1 MRFGLG
7 GSISG
12 APLIRQND
20 ALTDSYGRL
29 CGCMVIVISW
39 TNWSFSMYSTFVA
52 LAYLRDAR
60 KPPIEVGYAPS
71 YKDAADLI
79 KRWAAIRSHTENI
92 SYFRVEERYYV

>member
-1 MRFGLG
+1 MTLLRRRNGVQVLTCGLTCG
-7 GSISG
+7 G
-12 APLIRQND
+12 
-20 ALTDSYGRL
+20 
-29 CGCMVIVISW
+29 MVLSLVMMD
-39 TNWSFSMYSTFVA
+39 WSFSMYSTFVA